1 MLRGGWVIQEGTAFG
16 FLLVWCGRSATTLVA
31 AGHILNKVWG
41 KDVFQGGLVND
52 RKLHRITKSLLRFT
66 SDHVKISAS
75 ELPRNSMFI
84 HHVNGIDWLV
94 ITAFEELKTMFIE
107 EAGTI
112 PSCFSTVSELNLVD
126 QAKRTYR
133 YLPTLSGV
141 ITDIGTYQRQGN
153 EEDLDPQLACLV
165 EGHGRVFIYHGG
177 FVAFVDD
184 EQTFITRID

>member
-1 MLRGGWVIQEGTAFG
+1 MKGN
-16 FLLVWCGRSATTLVA
+16 TTRF
-31 AGHILNKVWG
+31 ISRNIISNSFWG
-41 KDVFQGGLVND
+41 KDVFQAGLVND
-52 RKLHRITKSLLRFT
+52 RKLHRITKPLLR
-66 SDHVKISAS
+66 SAPDNVKISAS

-84 HHVNGIDWLV
+84 HHINGIDWLV

-112 PSCFSTVSELNLVD
+112 PSCFSTASELNLVD

-153 EEDLDPQLACLV
+153 EEDLNPQLACLV